1 MMIPQPKPVIRVLV
15 DKTQNDDAYCG
26 LYSGLPL
33 NRCFGNND
41 FRAKR
46 KYCFIMTGSGL
57 MIYLLAC
64 APKQPRLPAAT
75 IVRHSDCAGREA
87 RFLLYSAV
95 VAERHSMVSF
105 TPLPGRCMPAMTRWF
120 FFT

>member
-46 KYCFIMTGSGL
+46 KYCFIMTGSGFDDIFVG
-57 MIYLLAC
+57 MRAKTA
-64 APKQPRLPAAT
+64 APPCRNHCQT
-75 IVRHSDCAGREA
+75 
-87 RFLLYSAV
+87 Y
-95 VAERHSMVSF
+95 
-105 TPLPGRCMPAMTRWF
+105 
-120 FFT
+120 

>member
-41 FRAKR
+41 FRVKR
-46 KYCFIMTGSGL
+46 KLYNNRLGFNDIFVGMRAKT
-57 MIYLLAC
+57 A
-64 APKQPRLPAAT
+64 APPAAT

-87 RFLLYSAV
+87 RFLLYLAV
-95 VAERHSMVSF
+95 EAERHSMVSF